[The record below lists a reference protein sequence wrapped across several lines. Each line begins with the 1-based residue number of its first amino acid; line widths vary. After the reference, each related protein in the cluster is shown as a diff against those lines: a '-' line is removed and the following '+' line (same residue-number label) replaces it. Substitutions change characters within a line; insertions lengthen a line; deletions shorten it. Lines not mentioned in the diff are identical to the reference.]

1 MRKGNANKY
10 LNKYKEFYLTSIEIG
25 SYYIPL
31 LKYKDD
37 SADTTSIER
46 ARRIDYSRNLTILFY
61 SISLLLIIIQVRVGG
76 FGIQT
81 GEINIWIMKKV
92 MTLITAFVL

>member
-61 SISLLLIIIQVRVGG
+61 SISLLLIGG